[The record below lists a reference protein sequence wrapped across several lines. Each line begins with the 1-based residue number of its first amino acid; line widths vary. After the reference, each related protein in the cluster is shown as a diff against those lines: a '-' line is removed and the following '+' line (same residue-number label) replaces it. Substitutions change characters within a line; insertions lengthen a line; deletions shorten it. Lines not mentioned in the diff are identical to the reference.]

1 MSEKRCDQIICRP
14 LRSLIRL
21 KEVDLY
27 SLERLRSLYAV
38 AYVYYTL

>member
-1 MSEKRCDQIICRP
+1 MSERRCDQIIRRP

-27 SLERLRSLYAV
+27 SLEKLRSLYDV
-38 AYVYYTL
+38 AYAYYKL

>member
-27 SLERLRSLYAV
+27 SLEKLRSLYDV
-38 AYVYYTL
+38 AYAYYKL

>member
-1 MSEKRCDQIICRP
+1 MSKKRCDQIIRRP

-27 SLERLRSLYAV
+27 LRSLYDV
-38 AYVYYTL
+38 AYAYYKL